1 MAQYFWLVT
10 AIVFVL
16 SAAAGYGIAIYFFRP
31 IKQMVDTMDAI
42 EEDTLSETRIKI
54 SKSKDEFTD
63 LSVHIN
69 GLLDKMAL
77 YVTQQKQFVE
87 DVSHELRTPTA
98 IVEGHLKLLN
108 RWGKEDP
115 QILDES
121 LAASLTE
128 IQRMKTLVQEML
140 DLSRAEQVEM
150 HYKNEVTP
158 IRNVVLH
165 TFHNFKMLYPDF
177 VFNLDD
183 DLNREIYVNIYRNHF
198 EQILVILMDNA
209 VKYSTDRHEIH
220 LSISESMSYVQIAI
234 QDFGEGMSQE
244 DQQKIFSR
252 FYRVDKARSRNKG
265 GNGLG
270 LSIAKELLEG
280 YKGDITVESVLGHGS
295 VFRIQLPILKNYVP
309 DEEL

>member
-1 MAQYFWLVT
+1 
-10 AIVFVL
+10 
-16 SAAAGYGIAIYFFRP
+16 
-31 IKQMVDTMDAI
+31 
-42 EEDTLSETRIKI
+42 
-54 SKSKDEFTD
+54 
-63 LSVHIN
+63 
-69 GLLDKMAL
+69 
-77 YVTQQKQFVE
+77 
-87 DVSHELRTPTA
+87 
-98 IVEGHLKLLN
+98 
-108 RWGKEDP
+108 
-115 QILDES
+115 
-121 LAASLTE
+121 
-128 IQRMKTLVQEML
+128 MKTLVQEML
-140 DLSRAEQVEM
+140 DLSRAEQVEI

-198 EQILVILMDNA
+198 E
-209 VKYSTDRHEIH
+209 
-220 LSISESMSYVQIAI
+220 
-234 QDFGEGMSQE
+234 
-244 DQQKIFSR
+244 
-252 FYRVDKARSRNKG
+252 RVDKARSRNKG